1 MPYSNEEQAYRACVY
16 DNISREQ
23 EGGLSKL
30 NMLTY
35 SMQMAKYR
43 VEILAV
49 VYYG

>member
-1 MPYSNEEQAYRACVY
+1 MPYSNEEQAYRACY

-35 SMQMAKYR
+35 SMQMGKYR